1 MMPLA
6 VLLTCLI
13 GAVAAAPEVLVAI
26 APDQP
31 APHIYIG
38 DPLILEFRAD
48 TDCTVS
54 VEAEIRPEFPGNTI
68 LVELGDIRLQANS
81 PHWCTIDSVPDVRG
95 RYFLTTRFKYPE
107 GLPERAGAFCRIDRP
122 GPGSATAAPAC
133 AVVDALTPSQRLAL
147 ITAGIRAVRVDV
159 TGEAD
164 YPKVGAALDAP
175 FQVMVRLR
183 QAGPE
188 VCEAAAR
195 QWHDRVYCWQL
206 DSGGSTDA
214 FSAMAKALRAGG
226 TRSPIAA
233 VVPDAPTLEVMLDA
247 GLGKTIDA
255 VAVDPAPSGEV
266 VSEVRD
272 AAERAGY
279 ERMDIHACIPSPGQD
294 QSGAGPLLARQGLEL
309 IASGASLLV
318 FDAGVVAGDDG
329 TLGPAFA
336 YLDSVTHLLANASY
350 VGPLHVEGGAT
361 VHVVRARDRWLA
373 VVWCAASEA
382 PHASGEAPH
391 ASGEADLA
399 SGEADAAIPSEN
411 ATALELHD
419 ARNNPLTCPAPVDG
433 AIVLRAGPEPLF
445 LVGKGGLVLQA
456 AALGEARKEAE
467 AFCNSEDINK
477 YLAKE
482 AVEVVRKATAAE
494 GIKRSDFLN
503 LLQVFPY
510 LETQWHAG
518 PVPRTVAVPALARLA
533 RLARALCVA
542 EHERGEPFVEPL
554 QSTLAACGQYQSRY
568 LTGSAG
574 PDNGHERPDW
584 LLDEVSRLMDEA
596 ESLAGQGRTIEAG
609 AVGAL
614 AEWRAQALEISAK
627 AEPLSAPE
635 KVKPVPEIKKEEPK
649 PAEPPKR
656 PASKKKRTK
665 E

>member
-6 VLLTCLI
+6 VALI
-13 GAVAAAPEVLVAI
+13 GAFAAAPEVYVAI

-54 VEAEIRPEFPGNTI
+54 VEAEIRPEFPGDTI
-68 LVELGDIRLQANS
+68 VVELGDIRLQANS
-81 PHWCTIDSVPDVRG
+81 PHWCTIDSVPDIRG

-122 GPGSATAAPAC
+122 GPNPAPAAPVC
-133 AVVDALTPSQRLAL
+133 AAVDTLTPSQRLAL
-147 ITAGIRAVRVDV
+147 LTAGVRAVRVDV
-159 TGEAD
+159 TGEGD
-164 YPKVGAALDAP
+164 YPKVEAALAVP

-183 QAGPE
+183 QAGPAL
-188 VCEAAAR
+188 CEAVAR

-206 DSGGSTDA
+206 DSGGSTDS

-233 VVPDAPTLEVMLDA
+233 VVPGAATLKAMLDA

-255 VAVDPAPSGEV
+255 VAVDPAPTGDV
-266 VSEVRD
+266 LREVRN

-279 ERMDIHACIPSPGQD
+279 ERVEMQACVPSPAQD
-294 QSGAGPLLARQGLEL
+294 QPGTGALLARQGLDL
-309 IASGASLLV
+309 IASGASVLV
-318 FDAGVVAGDDG
+318 FDAGLVAGNN

-336 YLDSVTHLLANASY
+336 YLDAIAHLFADASY
-350 VGPLHVEGGAT
+350 VGPLDVEGGAA
-361 VHVVRARDRWLA
+361 VHVFRARDRWLA
-373 VVWCAASEA
+373 AAWCAA
-382 PHASGEAPH
+382 
-391 ASGEADLA
+391 
-399 SGEADAAIPSEN
+399 GEADAAIPSEN
-411 ATALELHD
+411 AAGLELHD
-419 ARNNPLTCPAPVDG
+419 ARNNPLTSPAPVNG
-433 AIVLRAGPEPLF
+433 AIVLRAGAEPVF
-445 LVGKGGLVLQA
+445 LTGKGGPVLQA
-456 AALGEARKEAE
+456 TALGEARREAE
-467 AFCNSEDINK
+467 AFCNSEEIGK
-477 YLAKE
+477 YVAKE
-482 AVEVVRKATAAE
+482 AVEVVRKATMTE
-494 GIKRSDFLN
+494 GGKRADFLN

-510 LETQWHAG
+510 VETQWHAG
-518 PVPRTVAVPALARLA
+518 PIPRSVAVPGLARLA
-533 RLARALCVA
+533 RLVRALCVA

-554 QSTLAACGQYQSRY
+554 QSTLASCGQYQSRY

-584 LLDEVSRLMDEA
+584 LLGEVSRLMAEA

-635 KVKPVPEIKKEEPK
+635 KVKPVPEVKKEEPK
-649 PAEPPKR
+649 AAEPPKKTTSR
-656 PASKKKRTK
+656 KKTRK
-665 E
+665 